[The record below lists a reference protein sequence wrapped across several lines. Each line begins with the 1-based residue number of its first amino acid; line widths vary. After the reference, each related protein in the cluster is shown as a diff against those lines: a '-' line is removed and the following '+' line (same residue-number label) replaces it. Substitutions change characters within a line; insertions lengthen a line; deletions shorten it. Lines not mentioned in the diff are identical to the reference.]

1 MEPGYGTAV
10 GVGDRGTASGD
21 QATATTV
28 ASVEPLAARVNGEP
42 IFEHEYERAVLR
54 YEVALQALGL
64 DSADHGDYRR
74 SVLAQAI
81 DRLLIAQ
88 AARARGLHLDLHEL
102 QNAFDETVQAAGGRS
117 GFDEWLQANDYSE
130 AEFKQELQAQLL
142 AGKVQVEI
150 LSMVGSAAE
159 QVHARHV
166 LVTTREQAEAI
177 KAQLVSGADF
187 ATIALARSLDRST
200 RVNGGDLGWFPRGLL
215 IMPEI
220 ETAAFELM
228 PGERSGIVET
238 SLGFHIVETLERDTQ
253 RELSPEAALAV
264 RQAAVESW
272 LSELRAAADIE
283 RFVP

>member
-10 GVGDRGTASGD
+10 AIGERGTASGD
-21 QATATTV
+21 QSTATMV

-64 DSADHGDYRR
+64 DSADHGDYRL
-74 SVLAQAI
+74 SVLVHAI

-88 AARARGLHLDLHEL
+88 AAHARGLDLDLHEL
-102 QNAFDETVQAAGGRS
+102 QNAFDESVQARGGRT

-142 AGKVQVEI
+142 AGKVQAEV
-150 LSMVGSAAE
+150 LSTVGNAAE

-187 ATIALARSLDRST
+187 ATIALAHSLDRST

-215 IMPEI
+215 ITPEI

-253 RELSPEAALAV
+253 RDLLPQAALTV
-264 RQAAVESW
+264 RQAAVDSW
-272 LSELRAAADIE
+272 LAELRAGAEIE